1 VSQALEEVTAMR
13 RAILPA
19 LVLLFLALPS
29 NGQYGYR
36 DAQRTVARWYERYLG
51 REMDPYADSWVQALQ
66 QGQNPDQVLSGILGS
81 DEYYRRAGG
90 RPERFVR
97 QLYED
102 VGGRRP
108 TAREV
113 DYWARRV
120 YHDSR
125 ADIAYAIL
133 TRHTGN
139 YDDNDRDDWRDRYD
153 YRRPNYRYR

>member
-1 VSQALEEVTAMR
+1 VSQALAEVTAMR

-19 LVLLFLALPS
+19 LVLLFLVLPS

-36 DAQRTVARWYERYLG
+36 DARRTVERWYSRYLG
-51 REMDPYADSWVQALQ
+51 REMDPYSGTWVQALQ
-66 QGQNPDQVLSGILGS
+66 QGQDPNQVLSGILGS

-90 RPERFVR
+90 TPARFVA

-108 TAREV
+108 TPREV

-125 ADIAYAIL
+125 SDIAYAIL
-133 TRHTGN
+133 TRSAGN
-139 YDDNDRDDWRDRYD
+139 HDDYDRDDWRDRYD
-153 YRRPNYRYR
+153 YRRTPYRYR